1 MPVPCSMN
9 LASRDSYSPVLNLEL
24 GRVQV
29 DTGHIMPQPVIYRC
43 LEKLTKISHWK
54 CLFYLAL
61 EISSFVREWWMPQF
75 FFKSFI
81 GENEWWWGLGTV
93 QVAESHPRWYDQPN
107 AAGKN
112 PRHAWPPAVN
122 SYGFPRT
129 RKLGG
134 SWVPKKV
141 TATAIGVHHFSHT

>member
-29 DTGHIMPQPVIYRC
+29 DTGHIFLQPVIYRC

-81 GENEWWWGLGTV
+81 GENEWWGLGTV
-93 QVAESHPRWYDQPN
+93 QVAESHPRWYDQPQ
-107 AAGKN
+107 
-112 PRHAWPPAVN
+112 
-122 SYGFPRT
+122 
-129 RKLGG
+129 LGRIPDMLDHLVSIHMLSQEPG
-134 SWVPKKV
+134 SWAEAGCQKKLQL
-141 TATAIGVHHFSHT
+141 

>member
-1 MPVPCSMN
+1 MCRCQMPVPCSMN

-81 GENEWWWGLGTV
+81 GKMNDGEDWELFRLLSHILGDTINQTQLGRIPDMLDHLLSIHMV
-93 QVAESHPRWYDQPN
+93 SQEPESWAEVGCQ
-107 AAGKN
+107 K
-112 PRHAWPPAVN
+112 
-122 SYGFPRT
+122 
-129 RKLGG
+129 KLQLQL
-134 SWVPKKV
+134 
-141 TATAIGVHHFSHT
+141 